1 MFPSMGK
8 DETYGNSVRKAMAG
22 QRGLTASTERDSM
35 RRSQM
40 ATPDNPATVSR
51 LRSRTWLVLAVV
63 GAGGLAL
70 AAVIFFSVGRWLVVE
85 DPLAKAM
92 AIVVLNGAI
101 PLRAIEAA
109 KLYREG
115 YAPEIWLT
123 RAMEPGKTLQDI
135 GVPFSGEDY
144 YDKLVLIHEGVPPG
158 AIHVLEPPIVNT
170 ADEIKVVAAGLAP
183 AKGEAVIL
191 VTTKVHTRRV
201 RLLWRRLA
209 LGQGRA
215 IVRAASSDPFDPR
228 RWWRTTGGALDV
240 VREVLGLLNAW
251 AGLPLHPAQ

>member
-1 MFPSMGK
+1 MA
-8 DETYGNSVRKAMAG
+8 NS
-22 QRGLTASTERDSM
+22 
-35 RRSQM
+35 
-40 ATPDNPATVSR
+40 DNPAVVSR
-51 LRSRTWLVLAVV
+51 PRSPRWLILSAIGGGGLVLAVV
-63 GAGGLAL
+63 
-70 AAVIFFSVGRWLVVE
+70 IFFGVGRWLVVE
-85 DPLAKAM
+85 DPLVKAR
-92 AIVVLNGAI
+92 AIVVLSGAM

-123 RAMEPGKTLQDI
+123 HSTEPGETLEEMGI
-135 GVPFSGEDY
+135 PFAGEDH
-144 YDKLVLIHEGVPPG
+144 YDTRILIHEGVPPE

-170 ADEIKVVAAGLAP
+170 ADEIKVAAATLARG
-183 AKGEAVIL
+183 KDGTVIF

-209 LGQGRA
+209 PGQGRA

-228 RWWRTTGGALDV
+228 HWWRTTSDALDV

-251 AGLPLHPAQ
+251 AGLPLHPAH